1 MSTETLSLSLMDD
14 QEREMV
20 EYIWALIPEQ
30 DKAARTKEDV
40 LYVLDKMDDYLE
52 EQGLVEVDEQSG
64 EVTYLD
70 GDVDETEQLEWIKAA
85 AKKDNMPFSGEWIQL
100 VMDGEL
106 QYGIKQ
112 GWYEDID

>member
-1 MSTETLSLSLMDD
+1 MAQKMETALMDP

-20 EYIWALIPEQ
+20 EYIWKMIPAE
-30 DKAARTKEDV
+30 DKAGHTPDDV

-52 EQGLVEVDEQSG
+52 EKGLLEVDEATG
-64 EVTYLD
+64 EMTYLD
-70 GDVDETEQLEWIKAA
+70 GDVDETEQMEWIQQTAHA
-85 AKKDNMPFSGEWIQL
+85 EGETISNVWIQL

-112 GWYEDID
+112 GWYSEELD